1 VIVTTGIAADYVR
14 RLKAARDPSEHTLR
28 AYKSDLDDYA
38 RFLAARRLCP
48 REGETLLA
56 YAGHL
61 MDERAA
67 APRTLR
73 RRMACLRGFYKDAV
87 RRGALERSP
96 FAELEMQLPRAR
108 SLPRALTRAEARL
121 LARAAWRDAGTR
133 EGRAFAAGV
142 LLMLSVGVR
151 VGELVR
157 LRPCDY
163 DFDSGGLHVRG
174 KGRRERRVFV
184 VDRRLAA
191 LLARLARRAETPS
204 LCGPSGREWTAQA
217 ARRELRGFA
226 AAAGVARRVTP
237 HMLRHT
243 CATLLLEDGVD
254 LRVLQRLLG
263 HENIATTALYA
274 HVDDSGLRRALE
286 QAGLLAGLAAAE
298 QRPL

>member
-1 VIVTTGIAADYVR
+1 MIVTTASAADYVR

-61 MDERAA
+61 MEERSA

-87 RRGALERSP
+87 RSGALERSP
-96 FAELEMQLPRAR
+96 FAELEMQLPRTR

-121 LARAAWRDAGTR
+121 LAAAAWREAGTSR
-133 EGRAFAAGV
+133 GRDFAAAV

-157 LRPCDY
+157 LRPGDY
-163 DFDSGGLHVRG
+163 DADSGGLHVRG

-184 VDRRLAA
+184 VDARLAA
-191 LLARLARRAETPS
+191 LLARLAAREGAPS
-204 LCGPSGREWTAQA
+204 LCGPLGCGWTTQGV
-217 ARRELRGFA
+217 RRELRAFA
-226 AAAGVARRVTP
+226 AAAGIARRVTP

-274 HVDDSGLRRALE
+274 HVGDAGLRRALA
-286 QAGLLAGLAAAE
+286 QAGLLAGLSPE
-298 QRPL
+298 